1 MDVEA
6 LIAQGPVECSD
17 EGVVRWLARSREVDP
32 DRMVISPEIDETTG
46 KFRAI
51 VSKDVSRRATLPDKA
66 VQHVHDMFAP
76 QALADFNRQRLA
88 AEDVDDRQCAELVAI
103 AELVMDE
110 VQAPDLVQTLRLDRS
125 SR

>member
-1 MDVEA
+1 
-6 LIAQGPVECSD
+6 
-17 EGVVRWLARSREVDP
+17 
-32 DRMVISPEIDETTG
+32 
-46 KFRAI
+46 
-51 VSKDVSRRATLPDKA
+51 
-66 VQHVHDMFAP
+66 MFAP